1 MEIDGNSLEIIFWDT
16 ASQSDYDRLRPLSY
30 PDSAIIAICFA
41 VDDPESFDAVSDQWY
56 PEVLHYCSK
65 PKVPILLIGCK
76 TDLRKNLPSPSS
88 TDTLKNAITAQQG
101 HAMAERIE
109 AVGYLE
115 CSSKTGE
122 RVDDVLMMIARVV
135 ISWDPLRPRSQK
147 GSCLIL

>member
-1 MEIDGNSLEIIFWDT
+1 MEIDGYSLEIAFWHT
-16 ASQSDYDRLRPLSY
+16 AGQSDYDRLRPLSY
-30 PDSAIIAICFA
+30 PNSAIIAICFA
-41 VDDPESFDAVSDQWY
+41 VNDSESFDAVSDQWY

-76 TDLRKNLPSPSS
+76 TDLRKNVPSS
-88 TDTLKNAITAQQG
+88 SNTDTRQNAITALQG

-122 RVDDVLMMIARVV
+122 GVDEVLMMIARVV
-135 ISWDPLRPRSQK
+135 ISWDPLRPSPRK
-147 GSCLIL
+147 RRCLI